1 VPNLVPKG
9 YNSSA
14 KDLAKN
20 STSLLTKNECV
31 MNIKI
36 SFATLSSRLKSNGEV
51 PIYCYLA
58 AKNET
63 NRFSTGNSLPIALWD
78 SKKQKVK
85 GSNNQALLINR
96 SLDELKKKIET
107 IQLKMSQ
114 TEGTYSLGDIINQ
127 LNGRVEKH
135 PNTLMAVYKVKFDKM
150 NKLVGK
156 DYHKSTLD
164 KYSQMAKSVQEFI
177 KEEYKI
183 ADIQLNKLNRVFL
196 EDLEL
201 YLRTNKDMKT
211 ITSNKVI
218 QGLKSVI
225 RYSLERN
232 WIERDP
238 FIGHKSK
245 SVQTEIVYL
254 TNEQITLLET
264 TILSQQRLTKIK
276 DLFLFSIYTGL
287 HFADAMSL
295 TKSNLIIGI
304 DNKPWIEY
312 IRGKTG
318 RTIKIP
324 LLNKAQALLVKFKVY
339 GLADDYIIPRISNQ
353 KMNSYLKEISDILDF
368 DVVLTHKIARKTF
381 GSILLYHNIP
391 IKVVSE
397 LMGHSN
403 SLITE
408 RHYAKLDT
416 RKLGEA
422 ISSLNM

>member
-1 VPNLVPKG
+1 
-9 YNSSA
+9 
-14 KDLAKN
+14 
-20 STSLLTKNECV
+20 

-63 NRFSTGNSLPIALWD
+63 NRFSTGLSLPIALWD
-78 SKKQKVK
+78 TKKDKAK
-85 GSNNQALLINR
+85 GSHNQALLINR
-96 SLDELKKKIET
+96 SLDELKKKIEAS
-107 IQLKMSQ
+107 QLKMSQ
-114 TEGTYSLGDIINQ
+114 TEENYSIADIINQ

-135 PNTLMAVYKVKFDKM
+135 PTTLMAVYKVKFDKM

-156 DYHKSTLD
+156 DYHKSTLA
-164 KYSQMAKSVQEFI
+164 KYSQMAKSIQEFI
-177 KEEYKI
+177 REEYKTS
-183 ADIQLNKLNRVFL
+183 DIQLNKLNRVFL

-201 YLRTNKDMKT
+201 YLRTNKHMKT

-225 RYSLERN
+225 KYAQERN
-232 WIERDP
+232 WIEKDP

-264 TILSQQRLTKIK
+264 TNLSQVRLRKIK

-295 TKSNLIIGI
+295 TTSNLVVGI
-304 DNKPWIEY
+304 DGKPWIEY
-312 IRGKTG
+312 VRGKTG
-318 RTIKIP
+318 KKIQIP
-324 LLNKAQALLVKFKVY
+324 LLNKAQALLVKFKNY
-339 GLADDYIIPRISNQ
+339 GLKGDYIIPRITNQ

-368 DVVLTHKIARKTF
+368 GIILTHKIARKTF
-381 GSILLYHNIP
+381 GSILLFNNVP

-408 RHYAKLDT
+408 RHYAKLDN

-422 ISSLNM
+422 MSSLNI